1 MRILFRGVFI
11 KQLILILIA
20 LSLSLTVGC
29 VEKEESDQGY
39 PTLIRLNGELY
50 YIPKTVEESVYN
62 RKELLGTVTD
72 PSSKVDEIPEEDFT
86 SNSLDDVEVYS
97 VEESNDIFVIP
108 YETKEYG
115 SRYHVL
121 EKYDGDQ

>member
-1 MRILFRGVFI
+1 M
-11 KQLILILIA
+11 
-20 LSLSLTVGC
+20 
-29 VEKEESDQGY
+29 EKEESDQGY